1 MCTPNTFPSDVK
13 GSKNFPMLCNLNIA
27 LHHHSPQIT
36 TPFPSLTVKDPRL
49 PFLLF
54 LLLIFLFQFSSFDY
68 ILFSIVLFNT
78 EAHPSLLF
86 KSRILWSLP
95 VSSLAEMFS
104 DIISMWTLH
113 PNKNVRPYPAGPVF
127 FFFKYVIS
135 HPLHPAMSWFSLV
148 HVCLRSYGLCP

>member
-1 MCTPNTFPSDVK
+1 
-13 GSKNFPMLCNLNIA
+13 MLCSLKIA
-27 LHHHSPQIT
+27 LHHHSPHIT
-36 TPFPSLTVKDPRL
+36 APFPSLTVKDPRL

-54 LLLIFLFQFSSFDY
+54 LLLIFRFQFSSFDC

-86 KSRILWSLP
+86 KSRTLWSLP

-113 PNKNVRPYPAGPVF
+113 PNKNVRSYPAGPVF
-127 FFFKYVIS
+127 FFFFN
-135 HPLHPAMSWFSLV
+135 MSFPTPSTQQ
-148 HVCLRSYGLCP
+148 CLGFLWYTCASEVMAYALSSDF

>member
-1 MCTPNTFPSDVK
+1 
-13 GSKNFPMLCNLNIA
+13 MLCSLKIA
-27 LHHHSPQIT
+27 LHHHSPHIT
-36 TPFPSLTVKDPRL
+36 APFPSLTVKDPRL

-54 LLLIFLFQFSSFDY
+54 LLLIFRFQFSSFDC

-86 KSRILWSLP
+86 KSRTLWSLP

-113 PNKNVRPYPAGPVF
+113 PNKNVRSYPAGPVF
-127 FFFKYVIS
+127 FFFFLICHFPPPPPSNVLVFFGTRVPQKLWLM
-135 HPLHPAMSWFSLV
+135 PLVLTSNM
-148 HVCLRSYGLCP
+148 G